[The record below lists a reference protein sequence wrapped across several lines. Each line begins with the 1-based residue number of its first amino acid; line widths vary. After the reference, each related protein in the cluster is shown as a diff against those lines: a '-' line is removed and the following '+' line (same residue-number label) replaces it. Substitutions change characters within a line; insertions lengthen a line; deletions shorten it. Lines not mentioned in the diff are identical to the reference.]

1 MMRIALAIGIGLVF
15 ASCAALAQQSIPGTA
30 TGQPPGPLGGYRGAS
45 NNPGSGDGEMP
56 GSFAGVADRYAE
68 GMVKG
73 QYGIDL
79 SRRIADARR
88 LVDAVAG
95 GRVLTDSNTRHIR
108 DSMRED
114 FFAWRNQ
121 FDIMPAAFR
130 AERDRWLVD
139 EKALSPN
146 AWAKQR
152 LNWLEAQRDWILS
165 HGG

>member
-1 MMRIALAIGIGLVF
+1 
-15 ASCAALAQQSIPGTA
+15 
-30 TGQPPGPLGGYRGAS
+30 
-45 NNPGSGDGEMP
+45 MP

-68 GMVKG
+68 GTVKG

-79 SRRIADARR
+79 SRRIADAQR
-88 LVDAVAG
+88 LVNAVAG
-95 GRVLTDSNTRHIR
+95 GRVLTDSNTHHIR

-121 FDIMPAAFR
+121 FDILPTAFR

-152 LNWLEAQRDWILS
+152 LDWLQAQRDWILS